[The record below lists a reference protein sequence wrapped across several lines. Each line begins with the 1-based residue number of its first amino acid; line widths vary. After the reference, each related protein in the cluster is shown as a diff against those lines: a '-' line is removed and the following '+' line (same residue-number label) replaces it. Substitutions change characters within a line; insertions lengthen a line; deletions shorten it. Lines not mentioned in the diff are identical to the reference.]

1 MAVIDS
7 SKKEIHFK
15 IVYYGPGQ
23 SGKTTSLKQLQKQ
36 VGSKKKS
43 DVKKTAAEERTIF
56 FDFLALS
63 SDAIGGFKTRFQV
76 YTVPGQVLYDDA
88 RRVLLKGVD
97 GIVFVADAQLEKIQ
111 DNMQSFDELRSHLQ
125 EMGYT
130 PQEIPLVIQYNKV
143 DMPGVPELNE
153 LRKVLNTYHVP
164 DFASVATKGEGVLDA
179 FKECVRQVM
188 LTLKDVA

>member
-7 SKKEIHFK
+7 SKKEINFK

-23 SGKTTSLKQLQKQ
+23 TGKTTSLKQLQKM
-36 VGSKKKS
+36 VGSQKKT
-43 DVKKTAAEERTIF
+43 DVKKIAVEERTIF
-56 FDFLALS
+56 FDFLGLS
-63 SDAIGGFKTRFQV
+63 SDSIGGYKTRFQV

-97 GIVFVADAQLEKIQ
+97 GIIFVADAQLEKIQ
-111 DNMQSFDELRSHLQ
+111 DNLHSFEELRSHLS

-130 PQEIPLVIQYNKV
+130 MQDIPLVIQYNKV
-143 DMPGVPELNE
+143 DLPGVPNLEE
-153 LRKVLNTYHVP
+153 LRKFINTYHVA
-164 DFASVATKGEGVLDA
+164 DFSSVATKGDGVVDA

-188 LTLKDVA
+188 LNLKDVA